1 MIIVKKSTDDFEKLI
16 SSGLVVVDIFAPW
29 CGPCKILGPNIEHV
43 VKELNV
49 DLVKVNSDDNME
61 IATKFKVMSVP
72 TLLLFKSGKLID
84 TKNGYMEINELK
96 KWIGSN
102 L

>member
-1 MIIVKKSTDDFEKLI
+1 MIIVKKTTDDFEKLI

-29 CGPCKILGPNIEHV
+29 CGPCKMLSPNIEHV
-43 VKELNV
+43 VKELGV
-49 DLVKVNSDDNME
+49 DLVKVNSDDNLE

-72 TLLLFKSGKLID
+72 TLLIFRDGKLID
-84 TKNGYMEINELK
+84 TKIGYMEIDELK
-96 KWIGSN
+96 NWIGSN

>member
-1 MIIVKKSTDDFEKLI
+1 MIIVKKNTDDFDKLI

-29 CGPCKILGPNIEHV
+29 CGPCKMLSPNIEHV
-43 VKELNV
+43 VKELNI
-49 DLVKVNSDDNME
+49 DLVKVDSDDNME
-61 IATKFKVMSVP
+61 IATKYKVMTVP
-72 TLLLFKSGKLID
+72 TLLIFRDGKLID
-84 TKNGYMEINELK
+84 TKTGYKEIDELK

>member
-1 MIIVKKSTDDFEKLI
+1 MIIVKRTIDDFDKLI

-29 CGPCKILGPNIEHV
+29 CGHCKTFSPNIEHA

-49 DLVKVNSDDNME
+49 DLVKVNADDNLE
-61 IATKFKVMSVP
+61 ITDRFNIITVP
-72 TLLLFKSGKLID
+72 TLLIFKNGKLMG
-84 TKNGYMEINELK
+84 TKNGYMETDEIK
-96 KWIGSN
+96 KWIGSY

>member
-1 MIIVKKSTDDFEKLI
+1 MIIVKKNTDDFDKLI

-29 CGPCKILGPNIEHV
+29 CGPCRMLSPNIEHV
-43 VKELNV
+43 VQELNV

-61 IATKFKVMSVP
+61 IATKYKVMTVP
-72 TLLLFKSGKLID
+72 TLLIFRDGKLID
-84 TKNGYMEINELK
+84 TKTGYKEIDELK

>member
-1 MIIVKKSTDDFEKLI
+1 MIIVKKSTDDFERLI

-29 CGPCKILGPNIEHV
+29 CGPCKMLSPNIEHV

-61 IATKFKVMSVP
+61 IATKYKVMSVP
-72 TLLLFKSGKLID
+72 TLMLFKNGKLID
-84 TKNGYMEINELK
+84 TKIGYMEIDELK

>member
-1 MIIVKKSTDDFEKLI
+1 MIIVKKATDDFEKLI

-29 CGPCKILGPNIEHV
+29 CGPCKMLSPNIEHV

-49 DLVKVNSDDNME
+49 DLVKVNSDDNMG

-72 TLLLFKSGKLID
+72 TLLIFKNGKLID
-84 TKNGYMEINELK
+84 TKIGYMEKDELK
-96 KWIGSN
+96 KWIESN

>member
-1 MIIVKKSTDDFEKLI
+1 MIIVKKNTDDFDKII

-29 CGPCKILGPNIEHV
+29 CGPCRMLSPNIEHV
-43 VKELNV
+43 VQELNV

-61 IATKFKVMSVP
+61 IATKYKVMTVP
-72 TLLLFKSGKLID
+72 TLLIFRDGKLID
-84 TKNGYMEINELK
+84 TKTGYKEIDELK

>member
-1 MIIVKKSTDDFEKLI
+1 MIIVKKNTDDFDKLI

-29 CGPCKILGPNIEHV
+29 CGPCKMLSPNIERV

-49 DLVKVNSDDNME
+49 DLVKVNSDDNMK

-72 TLLLFKSGKLID
+72 TLLIFRDGKLVD
-84 TKNGYMEINELK
+84 TKTGYMEIDELK

>member
-1 MIIVKKSTDDFEKLI
+1 MIIVKKTTDDFEKLI

-29 CGPCKILGPNIEHV
+29 CGPCKMLSPNIEHV
-43 VKELNV
+43 VKELDI

-72 TLLLFKSGKLID
+72 TLLIFKDGNLID
-84 TKNGYMEINELK
+84 TRIGYMEIEELK

>member
-1 MIIVKKSTDDFEKLI
+1 MIIVKRTIDDFEKLI

-29 CGPCKILGPNIEHV
+29 CGPCKMLNPNIERA

-49 DLVKVNSDDNME
+49 DLVKVNSDDNLE
-61 IATKFKVMSVP
+61 ITTKFNIMSVP
-72 TLLLFKSGKLID
+72 TLLLFKSGKLIG
-84 TKNGYMEINELK
+84 TKTGYMETDELK